1 MRIFFSVSAN
11 NDSTT
16 EREWGKKKMKASQQV
31 KMRNTLQGMMVL
43 HSWGVRL
50 IRMLLDE
57 LPAEKPVKAHARR
70 RRVKKKQV

>member
-1 MRIFFSVSAN
+1 
-11 NDSTT
+11 
-16 EREWGKKKMKASQQV
+16 MKASQQV